1 MKKVVFISILA
12 LAVCYLAFYT
22 PSNNDPVAGN
32 QAVSAGTGGSIFGF
46 WDDDNSTGGGGAS
59 LPSHY
64 FTNTFL
70 DYTFIIRLKNYK
82 AMEDDNLSEY

>member
-1 MKKVVFISILA
+1 MLPFRICA
-12 LAVCYLAFYT
+12 NRAY
-22 PSNNDPVAGN
+22 
-32 QAVSAGTGGSIFGF
+32 AGTGGSIFGF

>member
-12 LAVCYLAFYT
+12 LTVCCLAFYT
-22 PSNNDPVAGN
+22 PSNDDPVAGN
-32 QAVSAGTGGSIFGF
+32 QAA
-46 WDDDNSTGGGGAS
+46 GGGGAS